1 MPIEEKRMKALI
13 FDVFG
18 TVVDWRTG
26 VANVATTAFAERGI
40 EADPFGF
47 AAAWRAQYDPAMEKI
62 RAGNRGYVRLD
73 VLHRENLDVVLADFG
88 LEDQFNEAARADFNR
103 AWEKLP
109 PWPDSVAGLTA
120 LKARYAIAP
129 CSNGS
134 IALMTW
140 LAKFGGLPWDAILGA
155 EIAGNYKPA
164 REVYLASAAALGLEP
179 GEVMMVAAHNSDL
192 AAAREAGLKTA
203 FFPRPAEHGP
213 SQTSDLE
220 AASDWDIVAADLED
234 LARKVGA

>member
-1 MPIEEKRMKALI
+1 MKALI

-26 VANVATTAFAERGI
+26 VADMAAEMFLSRNI
-40 EADPFGF
+40 DIDPYQF
-47 AAAWRAQYDPAMEKI
+47 AAAWRAEYDPAMEKI

-73 VLHRENLDVVLADFG
+73 ILHRENLDRVLAGYG
-88 LEDQFNEAARADFNR
+88 LEQHFDEPARADFNR

-134 IALMTW
+134 LSLMTW
-140 LAKFGGLPWDAILGA
+140 LAKFGGLPWDVILGA
-155 EIAGNYKPA
+155 EIAGNYKPN
-164 REVYLASAAALGLEP
+164 REVYLASAAALGLDP
-179 GEVMMVAAHNSDL
+179 SEVMMVAAHNNDL
-192 AAAREAGLKTA
+192 ASARKAGLKAA
-203 FFPRPAEHGP
+203 FIPRPAEHGP
-213 SQTSDLE
+213 GQTSDLQ
-220 AASDWDIVAADLED
+220 ATDGWDVVAADLQD
-234 LARKVGA
+234 LAVRLGC

>member
-1 MPIEEKRMKALI
+1 MKALI

-18 TVVDWRTG
+18 TVVDWRSG
-26 VANVATTAFAERGI
+26 VAAVAAEYFAARGIDADPYAFAT
-40 EADPFGF
+40 
-47 AAAWRAQYDPAMEKI
+47 AWRAQYDPAMERI

-73 VLHRENLDVVLADFG
+73 VLHRENLDRVLADFAI
-88 LEDQFNEAARADFNR
+88 EEQFDEAGRADFNR

-109 PWPDSVAGLTA
+109 PWPDSVPGLSA
-120 LKARYAIAP
+120 LKNGYAIAP

-140 LAKFGGLPWDAILGA
+140 LARFGGLPWDAILGA
-155 EIAGNYKPA
+155 EIAGNYKPN
-164 REVYLASAAALGLEP
+164 RDVYLASATALGLHP

-192 AAAREAGLKTA
+192 DAARRAGLKTA

-213 SQTSDLE
+213 GQTSDLE
-220 AASDWDIVAADLED
+220 ATSDWDVVADDLQD
-234 LARKVGA
+234 LAARLAA

>member
-1 MPIEEKRMKALI
+1 MKALI

-18 TVVDWRTG
+18 TVVDWRSG
-26 VANVATTAFAERGI
+26 VATVARTAFAERGI
-40 EADPFGF
+40 ETDPFAF
-47 AAAWRAQYDPAMEKI
+47 ATAWRAKYDPAMEKV

-73 VLHRENLDVVLADFG
+73 VLHRENLDAVLADFG
-88 LEDQFNEAARADFNR
+88 LEEQFDEEARADFNL

-109 PWPDSVAGLTA
+109 PWPDSVPGLTA

-155 EIAGNYKPA
+155 EIARNYKPA
-164 REVYLASAAALGLEP
+164 REVYLASAAALDLKP

-203 FFPRPAEHGP
+203 FLPRPEEHGAG
-213 SQTSDLE
+213 QTSDLE
-220 AASDWDIVAADLED
+220 AASDWDVVAADLED
-234 LARKVGA
+234 LAERLVA

>member
-1 MPIEEKRMKALI
+1 MKALI

-18 TVVDWRTG
+18 TVVDWWTG
-26 VANVATTAFAERGI
+26 VANVAATFFAERGI
-40 EADPFGF
+40 ETDPFAF
-47 AAAWRAQYDPAMEKI
+47 ATAWRAQYDPAMEKI

-88 LEDQFNEAARADFNR
+88 LAGQFDEATRADFNR

-109 PWPDSVAGLTA
+109 PWPDSVAGLNA

-179 GEVMMVAAHNSDL
+179 GEVMMAAAHNSDL
-192 AAAREAGLKTA
+192 AAARETGLKTA

-213 SQTSDLE
+213 GQTSDLE
-220 AASDWDIVAADLED
+220 AASDWDVVAADLED
-234 LARKVGA
+234 LAARLAGQSA